1 MNIIF
6 YYYFKYLLI
15 VWLIGNTIN
24 KLRNKIKQI
33 LYVYIYKE

>member
-6 YYYFKYLLI
+6 YYYFKYLLN